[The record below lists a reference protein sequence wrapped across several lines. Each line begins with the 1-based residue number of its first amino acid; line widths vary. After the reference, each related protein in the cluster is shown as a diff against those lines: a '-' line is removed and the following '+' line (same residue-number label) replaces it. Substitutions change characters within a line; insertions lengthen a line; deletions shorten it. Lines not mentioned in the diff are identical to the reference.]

1 MRSQFP
7 HRLYSQRLFCR
18 RCQKVTEHGIFAREA
33 YSTFGGMDPHIPLLC
48 SCDACGTIFVAFSNE
63 FVFCNRE
70 FVNTDYAKIYGYNR
84 IVAGNWIYFKGS
96 PKPGVVKSIF
106 QSPDK
111 QIIVV
116 NYDGGPDQ
124 RIERPKIDIEYEE
137 SPEGYRLLPIQSAQ
151 TLLGDCI
158 YHAIRDQFG
167 IAVGLVNDGEKDKLV
182 VLLKDKTLVFITL
195 PPLSQNLPNDKLCSI
210 VQNKLA
216 QVFPEHCTRV
226 SVEAGQGIVYLNGLV
241 KNLSI
246 QRAIVKC
253 VNAIPKV
260 RGCVDFTRVETSSF
274 TTDAVIEKTVY
285 EQIESSVTRLF
296 DYKVNV
302 SDGKVQIEASCYENE
317 RPKDLENRV
326 AEIPGVRD
334 LICLVS
340 EIYEP
345 INVELCKKV
354 ESEISA
360 STFLRGANIRVS
372 CNNRR
377 FLLEGSV
384 QSILQ
389 KELAFATVLKNVKTT
404 SIENRLRIV

>member
-7 HRLYSQRLFCR
+7 HRLYTQRLFCR

-96 PKPGVVKSIF
+96 PKPGVVKSVF

-296 DYKVNV
+296 DYRVNV

>member
-1 MRSQFP
+1 
-7 HRLYSQRLFCR
+7 
-18 RCQKVTEHGIFAREA
+18 VTEHGIFAREA

-124 RIERPKIDIEYEE
+124 RIERPKIDIECEE

-246 QRAIVKC
+246 QRAIKMREC
-253 VNAIPKV
+253 
-260 RGCVDFTRVETSSF
+260 DS
-274 TTDAVIEKTVY
+274 
-285 EQIESSVTRLF
+285 
-296 DYKVNV
+296 
-302 SDGKVQIEASCYENE
+302 
-317 RPKDLENRV
+317 
-326 AEIPGVRD
+326 
-334 LICLVS
+334 
-340 EIYEP
+340 
-345 INVELCKKV
+345 
-354 ESEISA
+354 
-360 STFLRGANIRVS
+360 
-372 CNNRR
+372 
-377 FLLEGSV
+377 
-384 QSILQ
+384 
-389 KELAFATVLKNVKTT
+389 
-404 SIENRLRIV
+404 

>member
-317 RPKDLENRV
+317 RPKDLENRL

>member
-124 RIERPKIDIEYEE
+124 RIERPKIDIECEE

-317 RPKDLENRV
+317 RPKDLENRL

>member
-7 HRLYSQRLFCR
+7 HRLYTQRLFCR

-96 PKPGVVKSIF
+96 PKPGVVKSVF

-195 PPLSQNLPNDKLCSI
+195 PPLSQNLPNDKMCSI

-296 DYKVNV
+296 DYRVNV

>member
-96 PKPGVVKSIF
+96 PKPGVVRSIF

>member
-317 RPKDLENRV
+317 RPKDLENRL

-389 KELAFATVLKNVKTT
+389 KELAFATVLKSLKTT

>member
-96 PKPGVVKSIF
+96 PKPGVVKSVF

-296 DYKVNV
+296 DYKVYV

>member
-7 HRLYSQRLFCR
+7 HRLYTQRLFCR

-96 PKPGVVKSIF
+96 PKPGVVKSVF

-296 DYKVNV
+296 DYRVNV
-302 SDGKVQIEASCYENE
+302 SDGKVQIEARCYENE

>member
-7 HRLYSQRLFCR
+7 HRLYTQRLFCR
-18 RCQKVTEHGIFAREA
+18 RCQKVTSHGIFAREA
-33 YSTFGGMDPHIPLLC
+33 FSTFGGMDPHIPLLC
-48 SCDACGTIFVAFSNE
+48 CCDACGTVFVAFSNE

-70 FVNTDYAKIYGYNR
+70 FVNQDYAKIYGYNR
-84 IVAGNWIYFKGS
+84 IVAGNWIYFKGT
-96 PKPGVVKSIF
+96 PKPGIVKSVF

-124 RIERPKIDIEYEE
+124 RIERPKLDIEDEE

-158 YHAIRDQFG
+158 YHAIRNQFG
-167 IAVGLVNDGEKDKLV
+167 VAVGLVNDGEKDKLV
-182 VLLKDKTLVFITL
+182 VLLKDRTLVFITL
-195 PPLSQNLPNDKLCSI
+195 PPLAQNLPNDKLCTI
-210 VQNKLA
+210 VQGKLA
-216 QVFPEHCTRV
+216 QVFPDHYSKVT
-226 SVEAGQGIVYLNGLV
+226 VEVGQGIVYLNGLV
-241 KNLSI
+241 ENLSI
-246 QRAIVKC
+246 QRAMERCI
-253 VNAIPKV
+253 NALPKV
-260 RGCVDFTRVETSSF
+260 RGCVDFTRVLVSPF
-274 TTDAVIEKTVY
+274 VTDSLIKATVY
-285 EQIESSVTRLF
+285 EQIEAPGMRLF
-296 DYKVNV
+296 DCKVEV
-302 SDGKVQIEASCYENE
+302 QDGKVQLEASCYENE
-317 RPKDLENRV
+317 RPKDLENRL

-340 EIYEP
+340 EVYDP

-354 ESEISA
+354 EAEISA

-372 CNNRR
+372 CNSRR

>member
-1 MRSQFP
+1 M
-7 HRLYSQRLFCR
+7 
-18 RCQKVTEHGIFAREA
+18 
-33 YSTFGGMDPHIPLLC
+33 
-48 SCDACGTIFVAFSNE
+48 FVAFSNE

-70 FVNTDYAKIYGYNR
+70 FVNQDYAKIYGYNR
-84 IVAGNWIYFKGS
+84 IVAGNWIYFKGT
-96 PKPGVVKSIF
+96 PKPGVVKSVF

-124 RIERPKIDIEYEE
+124 RIERPKLDIEDEE

-158 YHAIRDQFG
+158 YHAIRNQFG
-167 IAVGLVNDGEKDKLV
+167 VAVGLVNDGEKDKLV
-182 VLLKDKTLVFITL
+182 VLLKDRTLVFITL
-195 PPLSQNLPNDKLCSI
+195 PPLAQNLPNDKLCAI
-210 VQNKLA
+210 VQGKLA
-216 QVFPEHCTRV
+216 QVFPDHYSKVT
-226 SVEAGQGIVYLNGLV
+226 VEVGQGIVYLNGLV
-241 KNLSI
+241 ENLSI
-246 QRAIVKC
+246 QRAMERCI
-253 VNAIPKV
+253 NALPKV
-260 RGCVDFTRVETSSF
+260 RGCVDFTRVLVSPF
-274 TTDAVIEKTVY
+274 VTDSQIKETVY
-285 EQIESSVTRLF
+285 EQIEAPGMRLF
-296 DYKVNV
+296 DCKLDVQ
-302 SDGKVQIEASCYENE
+302 DGKVQLEASCYENE
-317 RPKDLENRV
+317 RPKDLENRL

-334 LICLVS
+334 LICLVT

-345 INVELCKKV
+345 MNVELCKKI
-354 ESEISA
+354 EAEISA

>member
-84 IVAGNWIYFKGS
+84 IVAGNWIYLKGS

>member
-124 RIERPKIDIEYEE
+124 RIERPKIDIECEE

-296 DYKVNV
+296 DYRVNV

>member
-96 PKPGVVKSIF
+96 PKPGVVKSVF

>member
-1 MRSQFP
+1 
-7 HRLYSQRLFCR
+7 
-18 RCQKVTEHGIFAREA
+18 VTEHGIFAREA

-317 RPKDLENRV
+317 RPKDLENRL

>member
-1 MRSQFP
+1 M
-7 HRLYSQRLFCR
+7 
-18 RCQKVTEHGIFAREA
+18 TEHGIFAREA

-96 PKPGVVKSIF
+96 PKPGVVKSVF

-124 RIERPKIDIEYEE
+124 RIERPKIDVEYEE
-137 SPEGYRLLPIQSAQ
+137 APEGYRLLPIQSAQ

-296 DYKVNV
+296 DYRVNV

>member
-226 SVEAGQGIVYLNGLV
+226 SVEAGHGLV

-317 RPKDLENRV
+317 RPKDLENRL

>member
-1 MRSQFP
+1 MVLSFHIPHLTSHTNSCVPSFP
-7 HRLYSQRLFCR
+7 IVCTLKGSF
-18 RCQKVTEHGIFAREA
+18 
-33 YSTFGGMDPHIPLLC
+33 DIPLLC

-96 PKPGVVKSIF
+96 PKPGVVKSVF

>member
-360 STFLRGANIRVS
+360 STFFFFFYIRVS

>member
-1 MRSQFP
+1 
-7 HRLYSQRLFCR
+7 
-18 RCQKVTEHGIFAREA
+18 
-33 YSTFGGMDPHIPLLC
+33 MDPHIPLLC
-48 SCDACGTIFVAFSNE
+48 CCDACGTVFVAFSNE

-70 FVNTDYAKIYGYNR
+70 FVNQDYAKIYGYNR
-84 IVAGNWIYFKGS
+84 IVAGNWIYFKGT
-96 PKPGVVKSIF
+96 PKPGIVKSVF

-124 RIERPKIDIEYEE
+124 RIERPKLDIEDEE

-158 YHAIRDQFG
+158 YHAIRNQFG
-167 IAVGLVNDGEKDKLV
+167 VAVGLVNDGEKDKLV
-182 VLLKDKTLVFITL
+182 VLLKDRTLVFITL
-195 PPLSQNLPNDKLCSI
+195 PPLAQNLPNDKLCTI
-210 VQNKLA
+210 VQGKLA
-216 QVFPEHCTRV
+216 QVFPDHYSKVT
-226 SVEAGQGIVYLNGLV
+226 VEVGQGIVYLNGLV
-241 KNLSI
+241 ENLSI
-246 QRAIVKC
+246 QRAMERCI
-253 VNAIPKV
+253 NALPKV
-260 RGCVDFTRVETSSF
+260 RGCVDFTRVLVSPF
-274 TTDAVIEKTVY
+274 VTDSLIKATVY
-285 EQIESSVTRLF
+285 EQIEAPGMRLF
-296 DYKVNV
+296 DCKVEV
-302 SDGKVQIEASCYENE
+302 QDGKVQLEASCYENE
-317 RPKDLENRV
+317 RPKDLENRL

-340 EIYEP
+340 EVYDP

-354 ESEISA
+354 EAEISA

-372 CNNRR
+372 CNSRR

>member
-1 MRSQFP
+1 
-7 HRLYSQRLFCR
+7 
-18 RCQKVTEHGIFAREA
+18 
-33 YSTFGGMDPHIPLLC
+33 MDPHIPLLC

>member
-1 MRSQFP
+1 MRSLFP

-96 PKPGVVKSIF
+96 PKPGVVKSVF

-124 RIERPKIDIEYEE
+124 RIERPKIDVEYEE
-137 SPEGYRLLPIQSAQ
+137 APEGYRLLPIQSAQ

-296 DYKVNV
+296 DYRVNV

>member
-317 RPKDLENRV
+317 RPKDFENRV

>member
-1 MRSQFP
+1 MPPLPEGDGTRHFCP
-7 HRLYSQRLFCR
+7 RGLFDLW
-18 RCQKVTEHGIFAREA
+18 GNGSA
-33 YSTFGGMDPHIPLLC
+33 Y
-48 SCDACGTIFVAFSNE
+48 FVAFSNE

-317 RPKDLENRV
+317 RPKDLENRL

>member
-7 HRLYSQRLFCR
+7 HRLYTQRLFCR

-48 SCDACGTIFVAFSNE
+48 CCDACGTIFVAFSNE
-63 FVFCNRE
+63 FIFCNRE
-70 FVNTDYAKIYGYNR
+70 FVNQDYAKIYGYNR
-84 IVAGNWIYFKGS
+84 IVAGNWIYFKGA
-96 PKPGVVKSIF
+96 PKPGIVKSIF

-124 RIERPKIDIEYEE
+124 RIERPKLDIEEEE
-137 SPEGYRLLPIQSAQ
+137 SPEGYRLLPVQSAQ

-158 YHAIRDQFG
+158 YHAIRNQFG
-167 IAVGLVNDGEKDKLV
+167 VAVGLVNDGEKDKLV
-182 VLLKDKTLVFITL
+182 VLLKDRTLVFITL
-195 PPLSQNLPNDKLCSI
+195 PPLSQNLPNDKLCAI
-210 VQNKLA
+210 VQGKLA
-216 QVFPEHCTRV
+216 QVFPDHHSKVT
-226 SVEAGQGIVYLNGLV
+226 VEVGQGIVYLNGLV
-241 KNLSI
+241 ENLSI
-246 QRAIVKC
+246 QRAMERCI
-253 VNAIPKV
+253 NALPKV
-260 RGCVDFTRVETSSF
+260 RGCVDFTRVLVPPFMTDSRIKETVF
-274 TTDAVIEKTVY
+274 
-285 EQIESSVTRLF
+285 EQIEAPGMRLF
-296 DYKVNV
+296 DCKVEV
-302 SDGKVQIEASCYENE
+302 QDGKVQLEASCYENE
-317 RPKDLENRV
+317 RPKDLENRL

-340 EIYEP
+340 EVYDP

-354 ESEISA
+354 EAEISV

-389 KELAFATVLKNVKTT
+389 KELAFATVLKSVKTT

>member
-1 MRSQFP
+1 M
-7 HRLYSQRLFCR
+7 
-18 RCQKVTEHGIFAREA
+18 
-33 YSTFGGMDPHIPLLC
+33 
-48 SCDACGTIFVAFSNE
+48 
-63 FVFCNRE
+63 
-70 FVNTDYAKIYGYNR
+70 
-84 IVAGNWIYFKGS
+84 AGNWIYLKGS

-167 IAVGLVNDGEKDKLV
+167 IAVGLVNDGENDKLV

-317 RPKDLENRV
+317 RPKDLENRL